1 MEAKIEE
8 ILADIYL
15 ELKRYNAFMVAIRSQ
30 HDKIF
35 TFFIPSKF

>member
-1 MEAKIEE
+1 MEANMEE

-15 ELKRYNAFMVAIRSQ
+15 ELERYNAFMVAIRSQ

-35 TFFIPSKF
+35 TFFVPSKF